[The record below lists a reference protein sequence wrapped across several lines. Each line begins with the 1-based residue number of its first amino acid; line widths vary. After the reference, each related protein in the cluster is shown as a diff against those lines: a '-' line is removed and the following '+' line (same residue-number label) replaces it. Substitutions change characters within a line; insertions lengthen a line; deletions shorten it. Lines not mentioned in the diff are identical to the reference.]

1 VILFICRQ
9 IPHPPDIGVRIRQR
23 NLLEACAKA
32 APVHL
37 VFGYDVDEELA
48 GIPSLAPYCAAIHPV
63 LMDWRD
69 KPEGSSLLKLCK
81 ELKATRQLVPLQSR
95 VKFSRKVSTVVEE
108 LFPACRLI
116 VVERLDMAIHVHSG
130 LSRKNRNQR
139 MILDLDDIETDLKRD
154 WYRLSP
160 PRGWRARLAAR
171 IDIAI
176 LERYQRRMLKR
187 FDRILVASDPD
198 RKRLGNGSEL
208 CVIPNGTDVG
218 RGPFSDSSDGRTLLC
233 LGTYGHWPNVDGL
246 QNFIRNILPLI
257 QREFPDVRVLV
268 VGRDMPDAV
277 TCLHDG
283 KHILVSPDVPEV
295 DPFYQESTVSVV
307 PLRLGGGTRLKIL
320 EAFAIGTPV
329 VSTSIGCHGLNV
341 QDGEHL
347 LIGDSPE
354 AFARAC
360 LTLLHNK
367 EQRADLTAHARKLV
381 EQNYN
386 WDAIRAQMS
395 ELATSLLEN
404 TPEETA

>member
-1 VILFICRQ
+1 M
-9 IPHPPDIGVRIRQR
+9 PHPPDIGVRIRQR

-32 APVHL
+32 GPVHL
-37 VFGYDVDEELA
+37 VFGYYSEDELS
-48 GIPSLAPYCAAIHPV
+48 GISYLAPYCAGIHPV
-63 LMDWRD
+63 FMDWRD
-69 KPEGSSLLKLCK
+69 RPKGSPLLKFCK
-81 ELKATRQLVPLQSR
+81 ELKAIRQLVPFQAR
-95 VKFSRKVSTVVEE
+95 VHFFKKINTVVEK
-108 LFPACRLI
+108 LSPICRLI
-116 VVERLDMAIHVHSG
+116 VVERLDMATHVYTG
-130 LSRKNRNQR
+130 RNRKQR
-139 MILDLDDIETDLKRD
+139 MILDLDDIETDIRRE
-154 WYRLSP
+154 WNRLSP
-160 PRGWRARLAAR
+160 PHGWRARLKAH
-171 IDIAI
+171 IDLAI

-187 FDRILVASDPD
+187 FDRILITSDPD
-198 RKRLGNGSEL
+198 KKRLGNGVEV
-208 CVIPNGTDVG
+208 CVIPNGTDISQ
-218 RGPFSDSSDGRTLLC
+218 GPFADQSDGRTLLC
-233 LGTYGHWPNVDGL
+233 LGTYGYWPNVDGL

-257 QREFPDVRVLV
+257 RREIPDVRVLV
-268 VGRDMPDAV
+268 VGRDIPDTV
-277 TCLHDG
+277 TSLHDG